1 MNLRHLLSIS
11 LLIGLAGCG
20 DDAAPAE
27 PSPTPSAAAEPSQV
41 AEPAAPTPTTAEP
54 VRTRMQ
60 EHFHFA
66 RAARTGLIRGDV
78 EATKAAMGE
87 LARVQ
92 AIEGLPENLEPMLP
106 TLRAAA
112 AEIDDAST
120 LREAGV
126 DVANTLLRCAACH
139 QQIEAGPHF
148 ATPPAPEGDTV
159 QAHMQRHRWAADR
172 LWEGLVQPSDEAWN
186 AGADAL
192 AESQLD
198 PRELDIPDE
207 QRETAATL
215 VQHVYD
221 LGEQA
226 KEATTPEARA
236 DVFGHF
242 IATCATCHRL
252 VHGGPE
258 PETTE

>member
-1 MNLRHLLSIS
+1 MNPRLLPI
-11 LLIGLAGCG
+11 LAVLVCLSACG
-20 DDAAPAE
+20 DDAETPPAPTTGAA
-27 PSPTPSAAAEPSQV
+27 TPAT
-41 AEPAAPTPTTAEP
+41 PAAPTPAAATPEP
-54 VRTRMQ
+54 IRVRMQ

-78 EATKAAMGE
+78 EETKTAMGE

-92 AIEGLPENLEPMLP
+92 AIEGLPPELEPMLP
-106 TLRAAA
+106 AMRDAAG
-112 AEIDDAST
+112 EIQSAHT

-126 DVANTLLRCAACH
+126 AVANMLTRCSACH
-139 QQIEAGPHF
+139 QHVEAGPQF
-148 ATPPAPEGDTV
+148 ATPPLPEGDTV
-159 QAHMQRHRWAADR
+159 QIHMQRHRWAADR
-172 LWEGLVQPSDEAWN
+172 LWEGLVQPSDELWN

-192 AESQLD
+192 ANSQLD
-198 PRELDIPDE
+198 PADLNIPDS
-207 QRETAATL
+207 QRETAAAL

-221 LGEQA
+221 LGEEA
-226 KEATTPEARA
+226 KSATTPEARA

-258 PETTE
+258 ADPTP